1 MFGRMGEQL
10 AKKQVK
16 SWVVNMIN
24 KIAGIT
30 LITTGIKMASLEAV
44 K

>member
-1 MFGRMGEQL
+1 MFGRLGEQL

-16 SWVVNMIN
+16 SWVISIIN
-24 KIAGIT
+24 KVAGIT
-30 LITTGIKMASLEAV
+30 LITTGIKMATLEAV

>member
-16 SWVVNMIN
+16 SWIAGAIN
-24 KIAGIT
+24 KVAGIT
-30 LITTGIKMASLEAV
+30 LLRVNHNEKVSR
-44 K
+44 KF